1 MAFSQSIFAGVAD
14 AGYEDGDHL
23 VARFSNP
30 NGIVVLQDGSV
41 VVADTGNHCIRL
53 IAPDNGTGRLS
64 VSTLAG
70 RAGQPGFVNG
80 SIVEARLWNP
90 HSVVVSSEGNI
101 VCVDNSNCI
110 RSIEG
115 YDVYTLAGSREG
127 GEADGIGTAATFNL
141 PSGLAFG
148 PGDVLYVTD
157 FGSDRVRMISPD
169 DNAVTTLA
177 GGRGFAEG
185 RGADARF
192 NGPYGIAVNA
202 AGVVFVADQDNHR
215 IRRITNGVVDTLAGS
230 GEAGLADGVGA
241 AAQFRKLAGLALDP
255 TTGNLLVIDRKRIRS
270 VDPRTGAVTTLTTVN
285 MSSSPKNIAVDR
297 YGIILLTVG
306 NQIIRLSRVIA
317 GLAGGRR
324 SASRYK
330 SKRSKRSRRSRRS
343 RRSMHSKRTIKLI

>member
-1 MAFSQSIFAGVAD
+1 MAFRQSIFAGVAD

-70 RAGQPGFVNG
+70 RAGQRGFVDG
-80 SIVEARLWNP
+80 SIVKARLWNP
-90 HSVVVSSEGNI
+90 HSVVVSSEGDI

-115 YDVYTLAGSREG
+115 YDVYTLAGSREQ
-127 GEADGIGTAATFNL
+127 GEADGIGAAATFNL

-177 GGRGFAEG
+177 AGF
-185 RGADARF
+185 
-192 NGPYGIAVNA
+192 NSPVGIAVDA
-202 AGVVFVADQDNHR
+202 AGVVFVAEEGNHR

-230 GEAGLADGVGA
+230 VVAGLADGVGA
-241 AAQFRKLAGLALDP
+241 AAQFRNLTGLALDP

-270 VDPRTGAVTTLTTVN
+270 VDPRTGAVTTLTTVD
-285 MSSSPKNIAVDR
+285 MLSSPKNIAVDR
-297 YGIILLTVG
+297 YGRILLTVG

-317 GLAGGRR
+317 GEIGGRR

-343 RRSMHSKRTIKLI
+343 TRSKRTIKLI